1 MELPNEQRRKYSIK
15 AILLSSQFTVFID
28 TNYFKQIQSAILMN
42 KPCILFDISKEA
54 KIVFCFA
61 SKNLLKSSAIQK
73 NYVTLTR
80 VRNNGNAVPLG

>member
-1 MELPNEQRRKYSIK
+1 
-15 AILLSSQFTVFID
+15 
-28 TNYFKQIQSAILMN
+28 MN
-42 KPCILFDISKEA
+42 KPCILFDISKET

-61 SKNLLKSSAIQK
+61 SKNLLKSSAKQK